1 MQKRSPLVEGEFL
14 EIHRSKL
21 ELDPCGDRGQPSIW
35 SITHCVFLFGVR
47 KDALNR
53 LRTQG
58 VGCFAERGM
67 ADIFRSLQ
75 ILLPDMTGYCFR
87 MLPVLRTFLQFW
99 AISANIAFALVFPI
113 SFAVGS
119 GITQNLVLRTQDTIV
134 IFIVHVCI
142 PGQVPFLG
150 HWSFVGKRWDP
161 STIQDLFANPWRF
174 VPCIRC
180 NNLYFR
186 IMCLQALKYRIE
198 CYAVMNVTRRNFRLQ
213 YIAPSV
219 AYRMRLVRKA
229 FLVLSL
235 VEHSAFRVGGRFS
248 HHFLLPRCR
257 RPVIVVILLYAL
269 SSERGEGYFWYY
281 FYEDMFVIEKQDFFF
296 YDEFFLES
304 PEPDFISVQYFF
316 SVSGEEFH
324 PYRQLSPNSLRVY
337 VGGNGKTFQA
347 VYHKN
352 IPIRSISISIMP
364 DFYNNYL
371 KEKLGGEYIDP
382 RNAFKGLSLGVD
394 FPQLVALLKQIQS
407 YSGIT
412 T

>member
-58 VGCFAERGM
+58 IGCFAERGM

-229 FLVLSL
+229 WDVGTVRRVLL
-235 VEHSAFRVGGRFS
+235 QQRHVGTGHAILQQRRHMDTGIMGINRFS
-248 HHFLLPRCR
+248 
-257 RPVIVVILLYAL
+257 
-269 SSERGEGYFWYY
+269 RGGGF
-281 FYEDMFVIEKQDFFF
+281 
-296 YDEFFLES
+296 
-304 PEPDFISVQYFF
+304 FISQK
-316 SVSGEEFH
+316 
-324 PYRQLSPNSLRVY
+324 
-337 VGGNGKTFQA
+337 GGARYARLQN
-347 VYHKN
+347 
-352 IPIRSISISIMP
+352 
-364 DFYNNYL
+364 
-371 KEKLGGEYIDP
+371 
-382 RNAFKGLSLGVD
+382 
-394 FPQLVALLKQIQS
+394 
-407 YSGIT
+407 
-412 T
+412 

>member
-1 MQKRSPLVEGEFL
+1 
-14 EIHRSKL
+14 
-21 ELDPCGDRGQPSIW
+21 
-35 SITHCVFLFGVR
+35 
-47 KDALNR
+47 
-53 LRTQG
+53 
-58 VGCFAERGM
+58 
-67 ADIFRSLQ
+67 
-75 ILLPDMTGYCFR
+75 
-87 MLPVLRTFLQFW
+87 
-99 AISANIAFALVFPI
+99 
-113 SFAVGS
+113 
-119 GITQNLVLRTQDTIV
+119 
-134 IFIVHVCI
+134 
-142 PGQVPFLG
+142 
-150 HWSFVGKRWDP
+150 
-161 STIQDLFANPWRF
+161 
-174 VPCIRC
+174 
-180 NNLYFR
+180 
-186 IMCLQALKYRIE
+186 
-198 CYAVMNVTRRNFRLQ
+198 
-213 YIAPSV
+213 
-219 AYRMRLVRKA
+219 
-229 FLVLSL
+229 
-235 VEHSAFRVGGRFS
+235 
-248 HHFLLPRCR
+248 
-257 RPVIVVILLYAL
+257 
-269 SSERGEGYFWYY
+269 
-281 FYEDMFVIEKQDFFF
+281 MFVIEKQDFFF

>member
-1 MQKRSPLVEGEFL
+1 MNDVK
-14 EIHRSKL
+14 KL
-21 ELDPCGDRGQPSIW
+21 YEQ
-35 SITHCVFLFGVR
+35 
-47 KDALNR
+47 
-53 LRTQG
+53 
-58 VGCFAERGM
+58 M
-67 ADIFRSLQ
+67 
-75 ILLPDMTGYCFR
+75 LPDGGFILDHERSIIEENQYC
-87 MLPVLRTFLQFW
+87 
-99 AISANIAFALVFPI
+99 
-113 SFAVGS
+113 
-119 GITQNLVLRTQDTIV
+119 
-134 IFIVHVCI
+134 
-142 PGQVPFLG
+142 
-150 HWSFVGKRWDP
+150 
-161 STIQDLFANPWRF
+161 
-174 VPCIRC
+174 
-180 NNLYFR
+180 
-186 IMCLQALKYRIE
+186 
-198 CYAVMNVTRRNFRLQ
+198 
-213 YIAPSV
+213 
-219 AYRMRLVRKA
+219 
-229 FLVLSL
+229 
-235 VEHSAFRVGGRFS
+235 
-248 HHFLLPRCR
+248 
-257 RPVIVVILLYAL
+257 YAL

-407 YSGIT
+407 YSGNGASAKLFYEGKVLETLALILERAQQNQKQSQKIPIT
-412 T
+412 KKDEENLQAVADYIDHHFEFSISVDQLCKIAYMGNSKLKTKFKEYFGCNMTDYIIRKRIDQAQHLLIVTELSIAEIAQAVGYERPESFAKQFHRITGLLPREYRKLVK